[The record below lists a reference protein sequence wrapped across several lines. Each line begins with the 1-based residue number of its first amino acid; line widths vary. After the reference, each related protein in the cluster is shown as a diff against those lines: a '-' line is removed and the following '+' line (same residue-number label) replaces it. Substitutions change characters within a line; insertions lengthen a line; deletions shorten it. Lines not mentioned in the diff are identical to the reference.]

1 MGFELLNLPDLP
13 RALRAIAKEGG
24 SIQTWLEGFFAKR
37 KVKDDEV
44 HVLMTLAMCA
54 TYDPDVS
61 APYGVRLPV
70 TMDTCEL
77 IPERWQ
83 NFVAWD
89 TLTLVGA
96 HGDGLKKLK
105 AFYFD
110 CGDIDQ
116 FNLLY
121 GARRLH
127 KRLEAMGVAHT
138 YEEFADDH
146 TSVDYR
152 MDVSLPILAR
162 ALTGQT

>member
-1 MGFELLNLPDLP
+1 MHDL
-13 RALRAIAKEGG
+13 
-24 SIQTWLEGFFAKR
+24 
-37 KVKDDEV
+37 
-44 HVLMTLAMCA
+44 MNLAMCA

-70 TMDTCEL
+70 TMDTCEV

-89 TLTLVGA
+89 PLTLVGA
-96 HGDGLKKLK
+96 HGEGLKKLK

-116 FNLLY
+116 FNLVY

-127 KRLEAMGVAHT
+127 KRLEAMGVAAHLRGIRRRPHLRRLPDGS
-138 YEEFADDH
+138 EPADSRAGADRSIRDM
-146 TSVDYR
+146 TQPAAR
-152 MDVSLPILAR
+152 RPIR
-162 ALTGQT
+162 AVRCNSSYCSPRLVHRILRAG